1 MKLLR
6 TNCLFLAALLLVQFP
21 VWGQETRGTLLGRVT
36 DQSGGV
42 VVGARV
48 EAVNTDTG
56 VRAAVTA
63 NESGDF
69 LLPYL
74 IPGPY
79 SLTVEASGFKKF
91 VRPGISVRVNER
103 ITIDVM
109 LEVGQTAETLQVT
122 AETPLLDTST
132 TSIGQVIDSRTVL
145 ELPLKD
151 GMVLIMATLSP
162 GVLFL
167 PQSPGYVRP
176 FDTSSPSQLSID
188 GTRAGSSEYML
199 DGAPNMQRAE
209 VAYSPP
215 PGVVDEFK
223 IQSATFDA
231 AYGYMAGGALNMSLK
246 SGTNDLHGQLYYFHQ
261 NPSFNANR
269 FFLNRIGAE
278 KLRFR
283 LHRWGT
289 SFGGPVYLPRM
300 YDGRGKTFWM
310 YGYEGIWSF
319 DPTPFVTEAVPTAA
333 QRNGDFSALL
343 ALGPQ
348 YQIYDPFST
357 TAEAGG
363 LFRRQPLPNNIIP
376 PTRINP
382 VARNIVALWDQPNQA
397 GTIDGVNNYT
407 KGKNAQDT
415 YWNHIVRVD
424 HNLSQ
429 RQRFYVRANFTLMDR
444 PENERH
450 NRAFG
455 DVFVRQNRGGAFDHV
470 YTISPRFFVNTRY
483 S

>member
-1 MKLLR
+1 MKTTKASRLVLSLLFCIQLPLR
-6 TNCLFLAALLLVQFP
+6 A
-21 VWGQETRGTLLGRVT
+21 QEARGTLLGRVT
-36 DQSGGV
+36 DQTGGV
-42 VVGARV
+42 IPGAAV
-48 EAVNTDTG
+48 EALNADTG
-56 VRAAVTA
+56 VKSVVTT

-69 LLPYL
+69 LLPFL

-79 SLTVEASGFKKF
+79 TLKVEAPGFKTT
-91 VRPGISVRVNER
+91 VRPRIGVRVNER
-103 ITIDVM
+103 ITIDVT
-109 LEVGQTAETLQVT
+109 LQIGQTSESVQIT

-132 TSIGQVIDSRTVL
+132 SSMGQVIDSRTIL
-145 ELPLKD
+145 ELPMKD

-162 GVLFL
+162 GVLFQ

-188 GTRAGSSEYML
+188 GTRTGSSEFML

-209 VAYSPP
+209 IAYSPP
-215 PGVVDEFK
+215 PGVVEEFK

-231 AYGYMAGGALNMSLK
+231 AYGFMAGGALNMSLK
-246 SGTNDLHGQLYYFHQ
+246 SGTNNLRGQLYYFHQ
-261 NPSFNANR
+261 NPMFNANR
-269 FFLNRIGAE
+269 FFLNRIGAP

-289 SFGGPVYLPRM
+289 SFGGPLEIPKVYS
-300 YDGRGKTFWM
+300 GRNKTFWM

-357 TAEAGG
+357 TPEPGG
-363 LFRRQPLPNNIIP
+363 LFRREPLPGNIIP
-376 PTRINP
+376 ASRINP
-382 VARNIVALWDQPNQA
+382 VAKKIAALWDEPNQR
-397 GTIDGVNNYT
+397 GTIDGMNNYT

-424 HNLSQ
+424 HN
-429 RQRFYVRANFTLMDR
+429 
-444 PENERH
+444 
-450 NRAFG
+450 
-455 DVFVRQNRGGAFDHV
+455 
-470 YTISPRFFVNTRY
+470 IS
-483 S
+483 